1 MRVLQVAPRYFPNIG
16 GVEVVVQ
23 KISEILT
30 MRGASVTVYSLDFNH
45 KLPKQQ
51 KINRVLIKRFKPLI
65 GAPLYVPEL
74 NFIKHI
80 RKESAN
86 IIHVHNIHTLLPFL
100 TALLKHGNQKLI
112 LQPHYHRFGQT
123 PIRHL
128 FFSNYKRLFHVLI
141 SPHVD
146 CVIVNSLYEKKI
158 FCEDFPEC
166 KNVVLIPE
174 GVAVNELKC
183 VRRNPEKTA
192 RILYIGALRRYKNV
206 DKLLKAFTRLVVT
219 RKGKF
224 KLVIVG
230 RGPEYTRLVDLA
242 KKLGVAGL
250 VEWKYDLSR
259 HQLLSEYAKAS
270 VFVLLSSLESFSRV
284 VYEAL
289 LIGIPAVVLNFG
301 VTANLVKAGLAI
313 GVNSV
318 NPDEIADGILKAMGA
333 VKPRIRKNAEIFLS
347 WEEYVDKILRIYR
360 VLDAKF

>member
-1 MRVLQVAPRYFPNIG
+1 MRVLQVTPRYFPNIG
-16 GVEVVVQ
+16 GVEIVVQ
-23 KISEILT
+23 KISEMLT
-30 MRGASVTVYSLDFNH
+30 TRGASVTVYSMDFNH

-51 KINRVLIKRFKPLI
+51 KINGVLIKRFKPLL

-80 RKESAN
+80 RKENADV
-86 IIHVHNIHTLLPFL
+86 IHVHNVHTLLPL
-100 TALLKHGNQKLI
+100 LMALLKHGNQKLL

-123 PIRHL
+123 PTRHL
-128 FFSNYKRLFHVLI
+128 FFNNYKRLFHILI
-141 SPHVD
+141 SSHVD
-146 CVIVNSLYEKKI
+146 CVIVNSFYEEKI

-174 GVAVNELKC
+174 GVAVDELKR
-183 VRRNPEKTA
+183 VRRNPEKPA
-192 RILYIGALRRYKNV
+192 RILYVGALRRYKNV
-206 DKLLKAFTRLVVT
+206 DKLLKAFAKLVVI

-250 VEWKYDLSR
+250 VEWKYGLSR
-259 HQLLSEYAKAS
+259 RQLLSEYAKAS
-270 VFVLLSSLESFSRV
+270 VFVSLSSLESFSRV

-289 LIGIPAVVLNFG
+289 LTGIPAVVLNFG
-301 VTANLVKAGLAI
+301 VTANLVKAGLAV

-318 NPDEIADGILKAMGA
+318 NPDEIADGILKAMGE
-333 VKPRIRKNAEIFLS
+333 VKPRIRKSNEFFLS
-347 WEEYVDKILRIYR
+347 WEEYIDEILRIYR
-360 VLDAKF
+360 DVGG